1 MILNCDALEY
11 MRIMPP
17 EWADV
22 IITDPP
28 YRTISGGEGGA
39 DGRPSGMLT
48 KNDGRIFEHNDVTP
62 SEWMPLLYRSLK
74 SPGHCYVMTN
84 LVNLWDMQQL
94 AVSSGFKV
102 HNLLVWVKNTVN
114 PNRWYMKNVEYI
126 LFLRKGPARAINTPS
141 LKMTLHHDN
150 LTGPNRDHPT
160 MKPIGLMQDMILASS
175 VPGDLVFDPF
185 AGTGSTGVAAL
196 QSGRRFVG
204 CEIDKEYHA
213 QAVLKNDAAGAAREG

>member
-1 MILNCDALEY
+1 
-11 MRIMPP
+11 
-17 EWADV
+17 
-22 IITDPP
+22 
-28 YRTISGGEGGA
+28 
-39 DGRPSGMLT
+39 
-48 KNDGRIFEHNDVTP
+48 
-62 SEWMPLLYRSLK
+62 
-74 SPGHCYVMTN
+74 
-84 LVNLWDMQQL
+84 
-94 AVSSGFKV
+94 
-102 HNLLVWVKNTVN
+102 
-114 PNRWYMKNVEYI
+114 
-126 LFLRKGPARAINTPS
+126 

-185 AGTGSTGVAAL
+185 AGTGSTGVAAI